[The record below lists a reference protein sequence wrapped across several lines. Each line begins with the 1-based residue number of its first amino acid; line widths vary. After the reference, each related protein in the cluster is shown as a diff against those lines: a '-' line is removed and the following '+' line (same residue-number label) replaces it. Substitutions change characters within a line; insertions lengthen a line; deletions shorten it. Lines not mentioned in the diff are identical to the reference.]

1 MVVSR
6 RLFRAT
12 TTFAMAA
19 LALAAAP
26 ARAQD
31 PAPARRTVVTLNPLG
46 FPFEYYSGEFERIVT
61 GLTTVGITASYLDL
75 SDDSYATLEGKL
87 RFYPNEE
94 APKGFSVGL
103 SAGITRLEGDEWNGT
118 ETVRSSETRPT
129 IGVIID
135 YNWILGRTRR
145 FLVGTGVGAKRIL
158 GASGDIID
166 VETGY
171 PTARFQIGFLF

>member
-1 MVVSR
+1 MGVRR
-6 RLFRAT
+6 RLFEAAACAT
-12 TTFAMAA
+12 AA
-19 LALAAAP
+19 LALAATPSA
-26 ARAQD
+26 AQD
-31 PAPARRTVVTLNPLG
+31 PAPARRTVITLNPLG
-46 FPFEYYSGEFERIVT
+46 IPFEYFSGEFERIVT
-61 GLTTVGITASYLDL
+61 GLTTVGITGSYLGI
-75 SDDSYATLEGKL
+75 SDESYATLEGKL

-103 SAGITRLEGDEWNGT
+103 SGGITRLEGDEWNGT
-118 ETVRSSETRPT
+118 ENVRTSETRPT

-166 VETGY
+166 VNTGY